1 MFVGGVVCLLAAL
14 VMRGEEGCR
23 VCGGEDGDGTAVD
36 GWIGLFIFRVLKQR
50 HEKGVKMKIDHQFHF
65 FIIFDDVVEYL
76 SIRCTQ
82 LKKQRRRT
90 KPILTVG

>member
-36 GWIGLFIFRVLKQR
+36 GWIGLFIFRVGQ
-50 HEKGVKMKIDHQFHF
+50 GV
-65 FIIFDDVVEYL
+65 E
-76 SIRCTQ
+76 TEAE
-82 LKKQRRRT
+82 T
-90 KPILTVG
+90 

>member
-1 MFVGGVVCLLAAL
+1 
-14 VMRGEEGCR
+14 MRGEEGCR
-23 VCGGEDGDGTAVD
+23 VCGGEDGDGTAVQWMGAGVD
-36 GWIGLFIFRVLKQR
+36 CGLCFQGV
-50 HEKGVKMKIDHQFHF
+50 EKGVKMKIDHQFHF

>member
-36 GWIGLFIFRVLKQR
+36 GMGVFSGVLKR
-50 HEKGVKMKIDHQFHF
+50 VKGC
-65 FIIFDDVVEYL
+65 ENEN
-76 SIRCTQ
+76 
-82 LKKQRRRT
+82 
-90 KPILTVG
+90 

>member
-36 GWIGLFIFRVLKQR
+36 GWIGLFSGFQGVETQSDHRDMKRV
-50 HEKGVKMKIDHQFHF
+50 
-65 FIIFDDVVEYL
+65 
-76 SIRCTQ
+76 
-82 LKKQRRRT
+82 
-90 KPILTVG
+90 

>member
-36 GWIGLFIFRVLKQR
+36 GCGLDCFQGV
-50 HEKGVKMKIDHQFHF
+50 EKGMKMKIDHQFHF

>member
-36 GWIGLFIFRVLKQR
+36 GCGLDCFQGGVVLKR
-50 HEKGVKMKIDHQFHF
+50 LGCEN
-65 FIIFDDVVEYL
+65 EN
-76 SIRCTQ
+76 
-82 LKKQRRRT
+82 
-90 KPILTVG
+90 

>member
-1 MFVGGVVCLLAAL
+1 MNFDVGGVVCLLAAL

-23 VCGGEDGDGTAVD
+23 VCGGEDGDGTAVWTVD
-36 GWIGLFIFRVLKQR
+36 GCGLESVFRVL
-50 HEKGVKMKIDHQFHF
+50 KGVKMKIVHQFHF